1 MRMKTIVVK
10 TATGE
15 VTADLSWV
23 AGARGFSDDAARWQG
38 PVGLYVGGELVGTV
52 VFSESEAR
60 DGGAEWPAL
69 SDADLDRV
77 VDAVIG
83 EISTWGS
90 AWTPRGECRKS
101 LTVKD
106 YTAVKAAKEAA

>member
-1 MRMKTIVVK
+1 MRMKTIVIK
-10 TATGE
+10 TAAGD

-23 AGARGFSDDAARWQG
+23 AGVRGFADEAARWQG
-38 PVGLYVGGELVGTV
+38 PVGLFLGGELVGTV

-60 DGGAEWPAL
+60 DGGAEWPEL
-69 SDADLDRV
+69 SDADIDRV
-77 VDAVIG
+77 VDAVLG

-90 AWTPRGECRKS
+90 ARTPTNECRAS

-106 YTAVKAAKEAA
+106 YTAAKAA